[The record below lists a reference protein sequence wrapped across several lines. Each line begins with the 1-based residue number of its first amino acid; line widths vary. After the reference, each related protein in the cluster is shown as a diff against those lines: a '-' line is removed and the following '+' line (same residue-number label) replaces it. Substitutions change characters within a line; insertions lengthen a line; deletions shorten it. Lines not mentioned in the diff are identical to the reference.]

1 MKQQRHTVIR
11 EVLAKGSIPSQDDL
25 RRKLAGRG
33 FHVTQATLSRDIH
46 ELSHRAWSEAETL
59 DAWERL
65 FGLQAELA
73 VLAHEPARP
82 TD

>member
-1 MKQQRHTVIR
+1 MRDVD
-11 EVLAKGSIPSQDDL
+11 EMWV
-25 RRKLAGRG
+25 KLSEFQEA
-33 FHVTQATLSRDIH
+33 ARDIH

-73 VLAHEPARP
+73 VLAHEPSQP